1 MHQTVQIPPLFFY
14 QHVFHLN
21 RQKKTFFFLMPDF
34 TSYLTAAG
42 ACQSR
47 DLVLKLTHK
56 SV

>member
-21 RQKKTFFFLMPDF
+21 RQQKTFFFLMPDF

-42 ACQSR
+42 ACHSR
-47 DLVLKLTHK
+47 DLVLKLAHE